1 MIDRYNLIFSFK
13 YFCCFLRAK
22 LKVGEGTKTLADVE
36 AMKIKTGEKTMA
48 DMKASAEAFLSAFG
62 DISDSEDEDDDDN
75 DGDKEKNGNEVT
87 LGKNL
92 ILL

>member
-1 MIDRYNLIFSFK
+1 
-13 YFCCFLRAK
+13 
-22 LKVGEGTKTLADVE
+22 
-36 AMKIKTGEKTMA
+36 MA